1 MTRPAGTTPRGLPY
15 PGSGGIH
22 ADTPAALQA
31 LAEAIT
37 AQLSSIGQNTVFDF
51 WVGLRTCDSTG
62 KFTVPFAN
70 LAACDGGICSYG
82 VNAGGT
88 LRNGWAAGLAAGG
101 VGYMVATLYGEN
113 FNNTTVTINAV
124 GWGPPK

>member
-15 PGSGGIH
+15 PGSANIH
-22 ADTPAALQA
+22 AETPTAIQA

-37 AQLSSIGQNTVFDF
+37 AQLSSIGAGLVFDF
-51 WVGLRTCDSTG
+51 WVGLRTCDSAG
-62 KFTVPFAN
+62 KFTVPFPN
-70 LAACDGGICSYG
+70 LAAVSGGVCTYG
-82 VNAGGT
+82 VNLGGT

-101 VGYMVATLYGEN
+101 VGNMVATLYTEN
-113 FNNTTVTINAV
+113 FNNTTVTIHAI